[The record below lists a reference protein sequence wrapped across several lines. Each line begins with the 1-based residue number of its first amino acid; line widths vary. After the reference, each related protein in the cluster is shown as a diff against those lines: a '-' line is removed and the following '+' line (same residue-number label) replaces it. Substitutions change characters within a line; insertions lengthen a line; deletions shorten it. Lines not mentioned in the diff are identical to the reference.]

1 MLTVERLRS
10 LLRYNP
16 RTGVFVWV
24 ARSSPSSLN
33 IVIGAQAGA
42 PTKDGNYGR
51 IMVDGIRYYTHV
63 LAWLY
68 MTGEMPSDEVDHRD
82 RTRSNNRWL
91 NLRAATRKQNTEN
104 RDVEGVDWMPRIGK
118 WRARI
123 LHNGRSHYLG
133 VFKSIKSARAAR
145 RKAVREFFT
154 HAP

>member
-24 ARSSPSSLN
+24 ARSSPHSLN
-33 IVIGAQAGA
+33 IVIGTQAGA

-51 IMVDGIRYYTHV
+51 IMVDGVRYYTHV

-68 MTGEMPSDEVDHRD
+68 MTGDVPTDEVDHRD
-82 RTRSNNRWL
+82 RTRSNNRWS

-104 RDVEGVDWMPRIGK
+104 RDVEGVDWMPRLGK

-123 LHNGRSHYLG
+123 FHNGHSRYLG
-133 VFKSIKSARAAR
+133 VFKSIKLARAAR